1 MAKITLYGFDA
12 YAKKLENLEREIAA
26 IEGEAIYLA
35 AGIVAD
41 EVKASIDEIHS
52 DGTSDYEKR
61 TLAVQKEG
69 LKESFGIAP
78 MREDSGYKN
87 VRLGFD
93 GYNKIKTKKY
103 PKGQPNIMIA
113 RSINSGTSWKEKQ
126 PFFDKAVRRIKAKA
140 EATMKTTIESNME
153 KIMRSEEHG

>member
-12 YAKKLENLEREIAA
+12 YARKLENMEREIAA

-41 EVKASIDEIHS
+41 EVKASIDEIHP

-61 TLAVQKEG
+61 TLTVQKEG

-78 MREDSGYKN
+78 LRDDSGYKN

-93 GYNKIKTKKY
+93 GCNKIKTKKY

-113 RSINSGTSWKEKQ
+113 RSINSGTSWRAKQ
-126 PFFDKAVRRIKAKA
+126 PFFDKAVRRVKAKA
-140 EATMKTTIESNME
+140 EATMKTTIEEKME
-153 KIMRSEEHG
+153 KIMKE

>member
-12 YAKKLENLEREIAA
+12 YARKLENLEREIAA

-41 EVKASIDEIHS
+41 EVKASIDEIHP

-78 MREDSGYKN
+78 MRDDDGYKN

-93 GYNKIKTKKY
+93 GYNGIKTKKY

-113 RSINSGTSWKEKQ
+113 RSINSGTSWRAKQ
-126 PFFDKAVRRIKAKA
+126 PFFDKAVRRIRARA
-140 EATMKTTIESNME
+140 EATMKTTIEEKME
-153 KIMRSEEHG
+153 KIMKE

>member
-1 MAKITLYGFDA
+1 MPKITLYGFDA
-12 YAKKLENLEREIAA
+12 YARKLENLAKEISA

-41 EVKASIDEIHS
+41 EVKASIDEIHP
-52 DGTSDYEKR
+52 DGTSEYERR
-61 TLAVQKEG
+61 TIEVQKEG

-78 MREDSGYKN
+78 LRDDSGYKN

-113 RSINSGTSWKEKQ
+113 RSINSGTSWRAKQ
-126 PFFDKAVRRIKAKA
+126 AFFDKAVRRVKAKA

-153 KIMRSEEHG
+153 KIMKE